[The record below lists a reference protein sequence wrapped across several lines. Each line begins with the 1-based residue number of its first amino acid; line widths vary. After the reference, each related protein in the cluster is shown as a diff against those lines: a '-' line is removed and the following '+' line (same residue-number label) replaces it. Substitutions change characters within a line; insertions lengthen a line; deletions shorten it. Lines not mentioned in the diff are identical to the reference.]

1 MPLVTIQPRRSF
13 IKVAVGVGSMPL
25 ASWAT
30 PSGTPF
36 NIENISEIEKYQRL
50 PKTNEPLILSG
61 RVVGLDQSPLPNQGI
76 ALDNKQVT
84 TTTDA
89 DGRFCLKASAVDFID
104 ANYQLNIETSNA
116 DKTTDLKLKHE
127 MLAHPLIQDSLG
139 NWRIYIEVQI

>member
-30 PSGTPF
+30 PFSESF
-36 NIENISEIEKYQRL
+36 NIGNISEIEKFQRL

-61 RVVGLDQSPLPNQGI
+61 RVVGLDQSPLPNHII
-76 ALDNKQVT
+76 ALNDKKVT

-89 DGRFCLKASAVDFID
+89 DGRFLLKTSAADFID

>member
-36 NIENISEIEKYQRL
+36 NIENISEIEKFQRL

-61 RVVGLDQSPLPNQGI
+61 RVVGLDQ
-76 ALDNKQVT
+76 
-84 TTTDA
+84 
-89 DGRFCLKASAVDFID
+89 
-104 ANYQLNIETSNA
+104 
-116 DKTTDLKLKHE
+116 
-127 MLAHPLIQDSLG
+127 
-139 NWRIYIEVQI
+139 